1 MKSMRKGFTLIELLV
16 VIAIIA
22 ILIALLLPAVQQA
35 REAARRSQCKNN
47 LKQIGLAMHN
57 YHDVFSRFPPGYVNF
72 STAQVPAPNGHWAWS
87 ALILPYI
94 EQGVLF
100 KQLNVGNVSVDY
112 DVSTA
117 AAAIQT
123 AMQTAQPALVCPS
136 DNVGQINDYAGSQ
149 GNSRLVFGTATNQGL
164 TAASYVAVNNNW
176 ALARTKATT
185 PTDGST
191 GAVGIFYENSNTKI
205 RDVTD
210 GTSNTVM
217 AGERAWKVKNCDNK
231 SAVAFAINTISPATI
246 SAAATPYT
254 YTAAGTAGGT
264 GSRVAATT
272 MDTGLALALG
282 DAMSKINECNNPT
295 TGAPVGVSGFS
306 SFHTGGAQFLMADGA
321 VRFLSENIATGVT
334 VSGSTTDSGVQP
346 GATFELLIAIR
357 DGQPVGEF

>member
-57 YHDVFSRFPPGYVNF
+57 YHDVFNKFPPGYINY
-72 STAQVPAPNGHWAWS
+72 SLSQPATNGHWAWS

-136 DNVGQINDYAGSQ
+136 DNIGQINDYSGSQ
-149 GNSRLVFGTATNQGL
+149 GNSRLLFGTSTNQGL

-176 ALARTKATT
+176 TVARTKATT
-185 PTDGST
+185 STDGST
-191 GAVGIFYENSNTKI
+191 GAVGIFYENSNTNI
-205 RDVTD
+205 RDITD

-217 AGERAWKVKNCDNK
+217 CGERAWKVKNCDNK
-231 SAVAFAINTISPATI
+231 SAVAFAINTISPAAV
-246 SAAATPYT
+246 SPAATPFT
-254 YTAAGTAGGT
+254 YTATTGGST
-264 GSRVAATT
+264 SRAAV
-272 MDTGLALALG
+272 DTGLALALG

-295 TGAPVGVSGFS
+295 SGAPIGTSGFS

-321 VRFLSENIATGVT
+321 VRFLSENIATGVSAT
-334 VSGSTTDSGVQP
+334 GATATDSGVQQ